1 MNPVQVWL
9 AAGSVI
15 LAVAVHLATFA
26 VKWGKMT
33 AQQDERHRENKETM
47 EEIRDDQRE
56 IKADIKH
63 INGRVSANSADIDWL
78 KGRRRTT

>member
-1 MNPVQVWL
+1 M
-9 AAGSVI
+9 AAQIWWAAAAVC
-15 LAVAVHLATFA
+15 LAVLVHLVTFS

-47 EEIRDDQRE
+47 EEIRDDQKE

-63 INGRVSANSADIDWL
+63 INGRVAANSADIDWL
-78 KGRRRTT
+78 KGRRRGS